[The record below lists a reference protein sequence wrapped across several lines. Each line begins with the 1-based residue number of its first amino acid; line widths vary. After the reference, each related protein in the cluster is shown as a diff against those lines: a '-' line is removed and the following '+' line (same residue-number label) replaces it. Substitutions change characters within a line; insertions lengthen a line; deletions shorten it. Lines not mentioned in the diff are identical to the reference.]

1 MPPTS
6 TAAQPV
12 PWGRAIADPLRIA
25 LFSRHARQAW
35 AVLLVALVGLVLWQ
49 ALTPNPQGPSLGW
62 DKANHAAAFAV
73 LAFCAMF
80 ALRQVRRPPGTV
92 TVLLTALGVFIE
104 VAQAHVPGRSGEPMD
119 VLADVAGIAIGAVA
133 AGLLAR
139 ALERRRSR
147 RLRTS

>member
-1 MPPTS
+1 MPPSS

-12 PWGRAIADPLRIA
+12 PWGRAIVDPLRIA

-35 AVLLVALVGLVLWQ
+35 AVLLLALVGLVLWQ
-49 ALTPNPQGPSLGW
+49 ALTPNPRGPSLGW
-62 DKANHAAAFAV
+62 DKANHAVAFAV

-80 ALRQVRRPPGTV
+80 ALRQVPRPAALV
-92 TVLLTALGVFIE
+92 AALLTALGVFIE

-119 VLADVAGIAIGAVA
+119 VLADVAGIAIGGVV
-133 AGLLAR
+133 AGLLGR